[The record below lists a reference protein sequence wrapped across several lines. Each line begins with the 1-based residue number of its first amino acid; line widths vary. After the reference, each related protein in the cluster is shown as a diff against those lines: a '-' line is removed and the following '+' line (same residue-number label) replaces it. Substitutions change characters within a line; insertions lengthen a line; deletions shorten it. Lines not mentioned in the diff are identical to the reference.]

1 MARSEARASRLG
13 PILQGSVYTGTS
25 ETEAVDDEATKVLRV
40 EMIQPS
46 VCAAV
51 TTVYTFTRG

>member
-1 MARSEARASRLG
+1 MPSANVTV
-13 PILQGSVYTGTS
+13 PTG
-25 ETEAVDDEATKVLRV
+25 VLRV